1 MALEVNAFF
10 NMRKLVDAYIDCIPQ
25 KNRLSSSAVLQ
36 IRSYVSAV
44 LLEAMLRGETAE
56 LSIQAALDHAC
67 CILEEDCRTELL
79 VVSELLGGEIT
90 TLCRS
95 VAAELHIS
103 ASEATALVEVIAGE
117 CDDTIEIQ
125 VRTSGLS
132 GEVLEA
138 ALAQLRIEAEAQLP
152 TLISTNQAES
162 AIYLTAT
169 ETDTLTGVLQSG
181 AGEITITA
189 TLGRM
194 KIGYYRVVNDLSAFT
209 IADLRSMSLGE
220 LFYVEQ

>member
-95 VAAELHIS
+95 VATELHIDS
-103 ASEATALVEVIAGE
+103 DEAITLVDVIAGA
-117 CDDTIEIQ
+117 CDGAIEVQ
-125 VRTSGLS
+125 ASNPSLS
-132 GEVLEA
+132 GETLEKA
-138 ALAQLRIEAEAQLP
+138 MTQLWVESQAQLP
-152 TLISTNQAES
+152 ALIATNQAES
-162 AIYLTAT
+162 AIYITAT

-194 KIGYYRVVNDLSAFT
+194 KIGYYRVVGDLSAFT
-209 IADLRSMSLGE
+209 IADLKSMSLGE